1 MYTKEQLQDA
11 VICAT
16 RSIAKLYDS
25 REELEK
31 AVNELDH
38 APEMKDMKTIQSVV
52 RSKFP
57 TVNGGVVAKL
67 FKDLISK

>member
-16 RSIAKLYDS
+16 RSIAELYDS

-31 AVNELDH
+31 AVNELADD
-38 APEMKDMKTIQSVV
+38 EV
-52 RSKFP
+52 RRI
-57 TVNGGVVAKL
+57 VMAAAVAAIECRKL
-67 FKDLISK
+67 LERVKSI

>member
-31 AVNELDH
+31 AVNELADN
-38 APEMKDMKTIQSVV
+38 EV
-52 RSKFP
+52 RRI
-57 TVNGGVVAKL
+57 VMAAAVAAIECRKL
-67 FKDLISK
+67 LNRVKSI

>member
-16 RSIAKLYDS
+16 RSVAKLYDS

-31 AVNELDH
+31 AVNELADD
-38 APEMKDMKTIQSVV
+38 EV
-52 RSKFP
+52 RRI
-57 TVNGGVVAKL
+57 VMAAAVAAIECRKL
-67 FKDLISK
+67 LERVKSI

>member
-31 AVNELDH
+31 AVNELADD
-38 APEMKDMKTIQSVV
+38 EV
-52 RSKFP
+52 RRI
-57 TVNGGVVAKL
+57 VMAAAVAAIEFRKL
-67 FKDLISK
+67 LDRVKSI

>member
-31 AVNELDH
+31 AVNELADD
-38 APEMKDMKTIQSVV
+38 EV
-52 RSKFP
+52 RRI
-57 TVNGGVVAKL
+57 VMAAAVAAIECRKL
-67 FKDLISK
+67 LNRIKSI

>member
-31 AVNELDH
+31 AVNELADD
-38 APEMKDMKTIQSVV
+38 EV
-52 RSKFP
+52 RRI
-57 TVNGGVVAKL
+57 VLAAAVAAIECRKL
-67 FKDLISK
+67 LDRIKSI

>member
-16 RSIAKLYDS
+16 RSVAKLYDS

-31 AVNELDH
+31 AVNELADD
-38 APEMKDMKTIQSVV
+38 EV
-52 RSKFP
+52 RRI
-57 TVNGGVVAKL
+57 VMAAAVAAIEFQKL
-67 FKDLISK
+67 LDRIKSI

>member
-1 MYTKEQLQDA
+1 MYTTEQLQDA

-31 AVNELDH
+31 AVNELADN
-38 APEMKDMKTIQSVV
+38 EV
-52 RSKFP
+52 RRI
-57 TVNGGVVAKL
+57 VMAAAVAAIECRKL
-67 FKDLISK
+67 LNRIKSI

>member
-31 AVNELDH
+31 AVNELADN
-38 APEMKDMKTIQSVV
+38 EV
-52 RSKFP
+52 RRI
-57 TVNGGVVAKL
+57 VMAAAVAAIECRKL
-67 FKDLISK
+67 LERVKSI

>member
-31 AVNELDH
+31 AVNELAND
-38 APEMKDMKTIQSVV
+38 KV
-52 RSKFP
+52 RNI
-57 TVNGGVVAKL
+57 VMAAVVATTECRKII
-67 FKDLISK
+67 DLVKSI

>member
-31 AVNELDH
+31 AVNELADD
-38 APEMKDMKTIQSVV
+38 EV
-52 RSKFP
+52 RRI
-57 TVNGGVVAKL
+57 VMAAAVAAIECRKL
-67 FKDLISK
+67 LGLVKSI